1 MRDCGFR
8 SWSVA
13 VFINVVV
20 GTSPLSPCSFFPRD
34 LPDVYLRSFVPPCSG
49 ALRRYAFSLRPM
61 LPPIPDSNSLLL
73 RLPNVGCSGL
83 EATPNVL
90 NDENEL
96 DVGGGEDM
104 SGLLPG
110 CKGDD

>member
-1 MRDCGFR
+1 M
-8 SWSVA
+8 
-13 VFINVVV
+13 
-20 GTSPLSPCSFFPRD
+20 
-34 LPDVYLRSFVPPCSG
+34 
-49 ALRRYAFSLRPM
+49 
-61 LPPIPDSNSLLL
+61 
-73 RLPNVGCSGL
+73 GCSGL